1 MLPKTDL
8 PLHRDATGRLLP
20 WLIAFMVYVA
30 VLALA
35 GAVLAHKTAVK
46 WDQGLSGRLTIQV
59 LPAEPGATPM
69 AERLE
74 LVLDILAGTPGV
86 NQAEILAADEID
98 RLLAPWLDN
107 VSDQDLPLPAMIA
120 VSLDSRYTVD
130 LAGLSDQLTAEV
142 PGAIVDDHQ
151 IWLEGMLTL
160 TRTVEWL
167 ALGIVTL
174 VVGAAIVTVVLVTR
188 AGLSIHAQVVELL
201 HLIGAHDGY
210 VAQQFQWQALKIA
223 LFGSLG
229 GLLPALVTVLL
240 LGHFVHQADAGLL
253 QDLNLGISGWAL
265 ILTPPFA
272 TALVATL
279 TARLTVLRS
288 LAAMP

>member
-30 VLALA
+30 ILALA

-59 LPAEPGATPM
+59 LPTEPGWSPM
-69 AERLE
+69 AERVERALD
-74 LVLDILAGTPGV
+74 VLAETPGV
-86 NQAEILAADEID
+86 KHAEVLAENEID

-107 VSDQDLPLPAMIA
+107 VSDQKLPLPAMIA
-120 VSLDSRYTVD
+120 VTLDNRYTVD
-130 LAGLSDQLTAEV
+130 LVELGDRLTSMV
-142 PGAIVDDHQ
+142 PGVILDDHQ
-151 IWLEGMLTL
+151 IWLEGMVTL

-167 ALGIVTL
+167 ALGIVLL
-174 VVGAAIVTVVLVTR
+174 VVGAAIVTVILVTR
-188 AGLSIHAQVVELL
+188 TGLSIHAQVVELL

-210 VAQQFQWQALKIA
+210 VARQFQWQALKIA
-223 LFGSLG
+223 LIGSLG
-229 GLLPALVTVLL
+229 GVVPALVTILL
-240 LGHFVHQADAGLL
+240 LGHFVHQADTGLL
-253 QDLNLGISGWAL
+253 QDLKFGVSGWTL

-279 TARLTVLRS
+279 TARATVLRS
-288 LAAMP
+288 LAEMP